1 VRFYSE
7 LDLQM
12 MLNYKISTEPTKIT
26 DELMLLSVINNQ
38 TFFTLFK
45 EADYSAILEAVSK

>member
-1 VRFYSE
+1 
-7 LDLQM
+7 M
-12 MLNYKISTEPTKIT
+12 MLNYKIRTEPTKIT